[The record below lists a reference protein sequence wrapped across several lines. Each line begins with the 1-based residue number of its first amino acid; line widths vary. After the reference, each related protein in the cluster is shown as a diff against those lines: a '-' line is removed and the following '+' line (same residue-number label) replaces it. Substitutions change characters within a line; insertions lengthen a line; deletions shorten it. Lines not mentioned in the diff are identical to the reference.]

1 MKKDDAFYLRF
12 CYAAFGLMIFYICSK
27 SLEAVGMHTGWSERF
42 YEWYP
47 VASTILSV
55 VVGLLAIFQFT
66 RNKDRHEYFLSSI
79 AELRK
84 VSWPTLVDTR
94 RMTIIVC
101 VVVGIFAVILSIFD
115 FVWGELLSLILT

>member
-12 CYAAFGLMIFYICSK
+12 CYAAFGLTIFYICTK
-27 SLEAVGMHTGWSERF
+27 LLETLGVHTGWSERF

-47 VASTILSV
+47 VASTIVSV
-55 VVGLLAIFQFT
+55 LVGIFAIWEL
-66 RNKDRHEYFLSSI
+66 RRDKERHEYFLSSI
-79 AELRK
+79 GELRK

-94 RMTIIVC
+94 RMTLIVC